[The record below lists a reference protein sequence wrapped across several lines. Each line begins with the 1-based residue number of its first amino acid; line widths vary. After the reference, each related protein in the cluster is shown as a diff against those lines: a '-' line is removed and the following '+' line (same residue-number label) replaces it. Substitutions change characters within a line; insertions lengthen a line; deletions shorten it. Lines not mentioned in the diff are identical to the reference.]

1 MKKTSRSVSRAVVLG
16 VFLVPGLVFGQDRA
30 AVSFSPDEKVKKAK
44 EYYLAGE
51 KYLQEGNYILADEE
65 LKKAQDLLGGLPAQE
80 VSPAPA
86 SLAVEGAPL
95 SSARRAWLLSQ
106 KEQSKEAIVLYL
118 RAVEIEPQNS
128 DLYYNLAIEYLKT
141 RQFSP
146 AANMFLK
153 SLSLNPNQA
162 DACYNLGVIY
172 EEQLK
177 DNKKAIEYYQKYLK
191 YAPEAQDKNE
201 VQSWAARLQ
210 VMRD

>member
-1 MKKTSRSVSRAVVLG
+1 VKKTKRSVFRGIVLG
-16 VFLVPGLVFGQDRA
+16 VLLAPGLVFGQERA
-30 AVSFSPDEKVKKAK
+30 GVSFSPDDKLKKAK

-51 KYLQEGNYILADEE
+51 KYLQEGDYILADEE
-65 LKKAQDLLGGLPAQE
+65 LKKAQELLGGIPARRAL
-80 VSPAPA
+80 PAPA
-86 SLAVEGAPL
+86 SLAAEEAPL
-95 SSARRAWLLSQ
+95 SSARRAWLLSK

-118 RAVEIEPQNS
+118 RAVEIEPRNS

-141 RQFSP
+141 RQFNL
-146 AANMFLK
+146 AVNMFLK

-201 VQSWAARLQ
+201 VQSWVARLQ